1 MLRDKQDSECYFGIH
16 SVEYKVVFMKETNKW
31 SVRDVITTVL
41 LSAVLIVIQL
51 VVNMVCMAND
61 FVSMVL
67 SVGITM
73 FLCAPVYML
82 MVSRI
87 GKRFVTLIY
96 MTLLGVIFLLMGNW
110 FLLPYFIVTGVICEV
125 ILWTRGGSGD
135 HKLMT
140 AAGTAASLLYNGVNL
155 LPIWFFW
162 DTYYDFALASGME
175 QRYIDSYVR
184 YYTSPGWL
192 AFILLFTTLMG
203 FLGCMVG
210 SRLIRRHFQK
220 AGVL

>member
-1 MLRDKQDSECYFGIH
+1 MDK
-16 SVEYKVVFMKETNKW
+16 KKKW
-31 SVRDVITTVL
+31 TVKDVITTVL

-96 MTLLGVIFLLMGNW
+96 MTILGVIFLLMGNW
-110 FLLPYFIVTGVICEV
+110 FLLPYYVLVGLLCEA
-125 ILWTRGGSGD
+125 ILWKEGSCQ
-135 HKLMT
+135 KPKRLT
-140 AAGTAASLLYNGVNL
+140 AAWTVASLLYNGVNL

-175 QRYIDSYVR
+175 QSYIDSYVR

-192 AFILLFTTLMG
+192 TFILLFTTLMG

-220 AGVL
+220 AGIL

>member
-1 MLRDKQDSECYFGIH
+1 
-16 SVEYKVVFMKETNKW
+16 MKKINKW

-96 MTLLGVIFLLMGNW
+96 MTILGVIFLLMGNW
-110 FLLPYFIVTGVICEV
+110 FLLPYYVLVGILCEA
-125 ILWTRGGSGD
+125 ILWKEGSCQKPKQLTAAWTVASHADKGLPAAWAGGS
-135 HKLMT
+135 LP
-140 AAGTAASLLYNGVNL
+140 YNGVNL

-175 QRYIDSYVR
+175 QSYIDSYVR
-184 YYTSPGWL
+184 YYTSPSWL

-210 SRLIRRHFQK
+210 SRLIRRHFKK

>member
-1 MLRDKQDSECYFGIH
+1 
-16 SVEYKVVFMKETNKW
+16 MKETNKW

-125 ILWTRGGSGD
+125 ILWKEGSCQ
-135 HKLMT
+135 KPKRLT
-140 AAGTAASLLYNGVNL
+140 AAWTVASLLYNGVNL

-162 DTYYDFALASGME
+162 DTYEAFALSSGME
-175 QRYIDSYVR
+175 QSYIDSFVR
-184 YYTSPGWL
+184 YYTSAGWL
-192 AFILLFTTLMG
+192 AAIILFTVICG
-203 FLGCMVG
+203 FLGSMIG
-210 SRLIRRHFQK
+210 GKLIQKHFKK

>member
-1 MLRDKQDSECYFGIH
+1 MDK
-16 SVEYKVVFMKETNKW
+16 KKKW
-31 SVRDVITTVL
+31 TVKDVITTVL

-96 MTLLGVIFLLMGNW
+96 MTILGVIFLLMGNW
-110 FLLPYFIVTGVICEV
+110 FLLPYYVLVGILCEA
-125 ILWTRGGSGD
+125 IL
-135 HKLMT
+135 
-140 AAGTAASLLYNGVNL
+140 SLLYNGVNL

-175 QRYIDSYVR
+175 QSYIDSYVR